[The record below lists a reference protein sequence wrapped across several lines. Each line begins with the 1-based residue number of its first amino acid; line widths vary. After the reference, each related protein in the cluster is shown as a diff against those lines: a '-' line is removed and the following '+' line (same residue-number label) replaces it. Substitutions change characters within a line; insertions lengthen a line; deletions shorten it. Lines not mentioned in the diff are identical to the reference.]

1 MTYTQFRLSNGD
13 EIVAQVVQEPEGD
26 DFYIIVRNAMMV
38 IRSENIE
45 KGYRYYSFRP
55 WMSFQL
61 EDDYLQLLNFNQIIG
76 EAKPSKVL
84 LTQYFKAIES
94 EQNIEADSDVDNLK
108 NIRRLV
114 ADLQSDYQD
123 YQDSDQDNVIS
134 LFDKDKLH

>member
-1 MTYTQFRLSNGD
+1 MSYTQFKLANGD

-26 DFYIIVRNAMMV
+26 DYNVVIRNAMMV
-38 IRSENIE
+38 VRSEALRD
-45 KGYRYYSFRP
+45 GFRYYAFRP

-61 EDDYLQLLNFNQIIG
+61 EDEYLQLLNFNQIIC

-94 EQNIEADSDVDNLK
+94 EQDIEADSDVDNLK

-114 ADLQSDYQD
+114 ADLQAD
-123 YQDSDQDNVIS
+123 YQDSDEDNVIS